1 MGIASLSSHGR
12 VLTDFKDSFVN
23 RVSSAAAK
31 TDISVELTEGLQA
44 GQTRTLNV
52 TTMVVG
58 ARGGADIVLMDEG
71 VADRHVAISF
81 TRSAFGLLATVEAL
95 EADISIDGVPVAA
108 GEQLTE
114 IKVPFQLEMGDACM
128 TFRRPSNSPA
138 MPSLDTLGS
147 LQGGT
152 GKPRRGRV
160 DPMILMSVMGLLILI
175 LLGVVWQLLNDRN
188 TFVVDINTPVAAFEE
203 PPVPDMQWLD
213 TARAKISEYGFGD
226 TLRVNVIADNIFST
240 SGKIPEAQMSRFR
253 EFQGWYDSQSGAP
266 SMVWEV
272 TQTARLARL
281 PNIGMVRYSAPPAV
295 ILISGDEISIGEE
308 LIDGWILAGVDET
321 TLSLERG
328 QEKQLVDYR
337 IGAE

>member
-12 VLTDFKDSFVN
+12 VLTDLKDNLVD

-31 TDISVELTEGLQA
+31 TDISVELTQGLQA
-44 GQTRTLNV
+44 GQTRVLNV
-52 TTMVVG
+52 TSMVVG

-71 VADRHVAISF
+71 VEERHVSISF

-95 EADISIDGVPVAA
+95 EGPISVEGTPVAA
-108 GEQLTE
+108 GDQLTE
-114 IKVPFQLEMGDACM
+114 IKVPFELEMGEASM
-128 TFRRPSNSPA
+128 IFRRPASSRA
-138 MPSLDTLGS
+138 KSHS
-147 LQGGT
+147 EVISSSQSRQG
-152 GKPRRGRV
+152 KLRRGRV
-160 DPMILMSVMGLLILI
+160 DPMILMSVLGLLVLI
-175 LLGVVWQLLNDRN
+175 FLGVVWQLLTDHK
-188 TFVVDINTPVAAFEE
+188 TFVVDINTPVPAFEQ
-203 PPVPDMQWLD
+203 PAVPDMQWLE
-213 TARAKISEYGFGD
+213 TARAKISDYGFEN
-226 TLRVNVIADNIFST
+226 TLRINVIADNIFST
-240 SGKIPEAQMSRFR
+240 AGQIPESQMSRFR

-295 ILISGDEISIGEE
+295 ILISGDEVSIGEE

-321 TLSLERG
+321 TLTLERG
-328 QEKQLVDYR
+328 QEAQLVDYR